1 MRTAA
6 AHYATHLGPIYAWML
21 GDIDSAMA
29 RSAAELDD
37 LRLPPPADRAAVQ
50 LGAAV
55 DLGAGL
61 GLHAIPLAR
70 RGFRVVA
77 IDSCEPLLNELRS
90 RGAALPISC
99 VYADLLEFPAYINE
113 RPQVILCMGDT
124 LTHLESFS
132 AVQSLLSSIAASLGP
147 GGMFVATFR
156 DYATSA
162 LEGDQRFIPV
172 RADADRILTC
182 FLEYQEHAVTVHDVL
197 NERDNGQWR
206 QTVSSYSKL
215 RLAPEWVETKLIEH
229 GFSVRRDATST
240 GMTRL
245 AALKN

>member
-1 MRTAA
+1 
-6 AHYATHLGPIYAWML
+6 ML
-21 GDIDSAMA
+21 GDIDAAVA
-29 RSAAELDD
+29 RSAEELSD
-37 LRLPPPADRAAVQ
+37 LRLPSPADGV
-50 LGAAV
+50 AV

-77 IDSCEPLLNELRS
+77 IDGCEPLLDELRS
-90 RGAALPISC
+90 RGAALPITC
-99 VYADLLEFPAYINE
+99 INADLLEFRSYISE
-113 RPQVILCMGDT
+113 QPKLILCMGDT
-124 LTHLESFS
+124 LTHLTTLS
-132 AVQSLLSSIAASLGP
+132 AVESLLASVATSMGP
-147 GGMFVATFR
+147 GGIFAATFR
-156 DYATSA
+156 DYATKT

-197 NERDNGQWR
+197 NERENGQWH

-215 RLAPEWVETKLIEH
+215 RLAPEWVDAKLIEH
-229 GFSVRRDATST
+229 GFRVRRDATSS
-240 GMTRL
+240 GMTRI